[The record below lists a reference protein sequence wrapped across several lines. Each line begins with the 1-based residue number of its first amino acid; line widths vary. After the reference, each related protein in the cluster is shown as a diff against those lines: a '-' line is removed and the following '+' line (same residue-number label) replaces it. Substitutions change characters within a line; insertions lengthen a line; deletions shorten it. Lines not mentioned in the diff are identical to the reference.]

1 MRLICQVLNEFLLLS
16 SIRLNLS
23 DKLTAVNQEMTLERQ
38 RLAAAEQQCALR
50 VDEINSLHTR
60 MQQTHEQHTNEV
72 RVCVVVVVVVL

>member
-1 MRLICQVLNEFLLLS
+1 MIGCDRGGAEQASLAG
-16 SIRLNLS
+16 LS

-38 RLAAAEQQCALR
+38 RLVAAEQQCALR